1 MLNKMPQS
9 RSRKVVKRKTS
20 RRSTRG
26 STRRST
32 RGSAR
37 RSTRGSARRSTRGS
51 ARRSTR
57 GSARR
62 SGARSGQKTD
72 LQIVKDAVN
81 KMKKITASL
90 VSEKNFPER
99 LIKKYGLRKYSD
111 RETDANE
118 SLLLDN
124 QLRAVAPAEYKK
136 LMAAEWKKIA
146 KSEKIEKDTIE
157 KLRGRGLSEQDYH
170 DLVAR
175 V

>member
-1 MLNKMPQS
+1 MPQS
-9 RSRKVVKRKTS
+9 RSRKVVRRKTS
-20 RRSTRG
+20 
-26 STRRST
+26 RRST

-51 ARRSTR
+51 
-57 GSARR
+57 
-62 SGARSGQKTD
+62 GARSGQKSAM
-72 LQIVKDAVN
+72 QIVKDAVRR
-81 KMKKITASL
+81 MKKITASL

-99 LIKKYGLRKYSD
+99 LVKKYGLHKYSD

-146 KSEKIEKDTIE
+146 RSDKIEKDTIE
-157 KLRGRGLSEQDYH
+157 KLRGRGLSKQDYH
-170 DLVAR
+170 DLVEKVWSR